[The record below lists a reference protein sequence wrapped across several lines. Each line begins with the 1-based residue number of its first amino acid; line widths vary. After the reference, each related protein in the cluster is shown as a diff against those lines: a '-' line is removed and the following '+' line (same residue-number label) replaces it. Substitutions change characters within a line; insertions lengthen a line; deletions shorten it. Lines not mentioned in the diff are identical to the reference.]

1 MSERELDIVEEL
13 RFFAQASDEETI
25 SVVMTSGSTF
35 AAAADEIE
43 NLRSLI
49 NAWVDSRDERVSGWG
64 VDPSL
69 IKWDKTEA
77 ALRKAVGR

>member
-1 MSERELDIVEEL
+1 MTERELDIVEEL
-13 RFFAQASDEETI
+13 RFFAEASDEQTI
-25 SVVMTSGSTF
+25 SVVMTSGATF

-49 NAWVDSRDERVSGWG
+49 NAWVDSRDERVLGWG

-69 IKWDKTEA
+69 IKWDEPEA